1 MKFDSTQNRFRRL
14 AIAIASRLL
23 ACLVALSFLAILVP
37 VGTATA
43 ESEAI
48 MACCV
53 GKKAGHCETAL
64 SSKKSA
70 PQHDHNTIVADADAD
85 ETHSHD
91 SSQRSAAESTAVR
104 KPCNTDCCAAT
115 STVRSQQKR
124 ERGIV
129 QAKVQHSE
137 PAAVLFVADNTP
149 ASVSTSD
156 YLAQINPRGPP
167 SSLL

>member
-1 MKFDSTQNRFRRL
+1 MNLDTKENRFRRL
-14 AIAIASRLL
+14 TIAIVSRLL
-23 ACLVALSFLAILVP
+23 ACLVALSFLALLVP

-43 ESEAI
+43 ENEAI

-70 PQHDHNTIVADADAD
+70 PQHDHNTIVADAD

-104 KPCNTDCCAAT
+104 NPCNPDCCAT
-115 STVRSQQKR
+115 VSTVRSQQKR
-124 ERGIV
+124 ERGTV
-129 QAKVQHSE
+129 QAKVQHHA
-137 PAAVLFVADNTP
+137 PAAIVFVAGNTP
-149 ASVSTSD
+149 SSVSASD
-156 YLAQINPRGPP
+156 YWAQISPRGPP